1 VHFTSILQVDEYP
14 QGLERHATPA
24 FVCAPDRTCNEQH
37 LRTAPYGSKTSNE
50 QRHLHCTV
58 RRCAAS
64 RSHGAL
70 LGFQASRHLEHL
82 QPGTR
87 KDVCPCVLLIAAIA
101 DPTPTPRYE
110 AFCRSRSSP
119 ESAKRALYSR
129 VLAPKRTVA
138 PTASCRAT
146 FGRIQTPSM
155 LVRCAARTEGERSVA
170 CRRLWTPCTL
180 RCRNI
185 TLKIIN
191 D

>member
-1 VHFTSILQVDEYP
+1 MPHPHSLALQN
-14 QGLERHATPA
+14 
-24 FVCAPDRTCNEQH
+24 RTCNEQH

-170 CRRLWTPCTL
+170 CTRLWTPCTP
-180 RCRNI
+180 RCQNI